1 MNWWVTRGNNW
12 NTVYYS
18 CKTPFQFANVPPR
31 KVQLS
36 CVFDENP
43 PPPPPPPP
51 QSVNSNNSGA
61 AVQESGGFEL
71 QPLNAEVGIT
81 GAAKVAQKH
90 SGAVDAD
97 SLDDMLQ
104 PEVIATLG
112 VLLLAIIILNCIL

>member
-1 MNWWVTRGNNW
+1 MNWWVIRGNNW

-18 CKTPFQFANVPPR
+18 CITPLQFANVPPR

-36 CVFDENP
+36 CVFYEN
-43 PPPPPPPP
+43 PPPPPP